1 MGGLPCAFFHDDTGA
16 VVNLRSGVLLLFV
29 ASWACAVGA
38 QTPTAPSVATPPVVA
53 GSEGEPEPDADEP
66 DPGEKREGID
76 KAAAIAQCARPEYRG
91 CLALDVAGCE
101 AVTAIAVDKA
111 NAEVEA
117 LAAKRTEAQI
127 QSPFFQGMVLGVY
140 IRHMDAGTDGRFMAC
155 MQKRE

>member
-1 MGGLPCAFFHDDTGA
+1 MFF
-16 VVNLRSGVLLLFV
+16 VL
-29 ASWACAVGA
+29 WAAAIPA
-38 QTPTAPSVATPPVVA
+38 QTPPAPSAATPEVVA
-53 GSEGEPEPDADEP
+53 GSEDEPDVDEA

-76 KAAAIAQCARPEYRG
+76 RAAALAQCAHPEYRG

-101 AVTAIAVDKA
+101 AVTAVAVDKA

-117 LAAKRTEAQI
+117 LAAKRTEEQI

-155 MQKRE
+155 MQQRE